1 MKKNMDAD
9 IFVPYV
15 LNPRVDDEVLQK
27 YRKADPEQL
36 SEEEKNMLQKGTG
49 KDLEVD

>member
-1 MKKNMDAD
+1 MKFCRNTEKR
-9 IFVPYV
+9 I
-15 LNPRVDDEVLQK
+15 L
-27 YRKADPEQL
+27 EQL